1 MEREETEEK
10 EAVRKTEK
18 ERHEMKYKV
27 GDKVKVRSD
36 LEEYGQYGKYGAN
49 RNMAEPHGSIVEIKK
64 VENEKQ
70 RYEIN
75 DNLYYW
81 TDEMFEGLVEDE
93 LTAEEAIK
101 TLADICD
108 KESCR
113 DCGIGKLVKESKFSF
128 CKDYRREHPDKVV
141 EILKQFKKDQEKKEI
156 EVELAYVVRVIED
169 TGKVKRCVY
178 EEDVTEVKEEAM
190 KRVLKEYCK
199 EHEGKFF
206 TVYEEICRVN
216 E

>member
-1 MEREETEEK
+1 
-10 EAVRKTEK
+10 
-18 ERHEMKYKV
+18 MKYKV
-27 GDKVKVRSD
+27 GDKVRVRRD
-36 LEEYGQYGKYGAN
+36 LNKGMIYNEFTVTTPMADKAGDIVTISAVSRWYYHIAEYGCC
-49 RNMAEPHGSIVEIKK
+49 
-64 VENEKQ
+64 
-70 RYEIN
+70 
-75 DNLYYW
+75 W
-81 TDEMFEGLVEDE
+81 TDEMFEGLAEDE
-93 LTAEEAIK
+93 LTAEEAFK
-101 TLADICD
+101 TLGDMCARGC
-108 KESCR
+108 KACEL
-113 DCGIGKLVKESKFSF
+113 GKLVKESGYLL
-128 CKDYRREHPDKVV
+128 CGDYGREHPDKVV

-206 TVYEEICRVN
+206 TVYEEICRVK

>member
-1 MEREETEEK
+1 
-10 EAVRKTEK
+10 
-18 ERHEMKYKV
+18 MKYKV

-36 LEEYGQYGKYGAN
+36 LEKNTSYGGKTFARG
-49 RNMAEPHGSIVEIKK
+49 MAVYRGKNVEISK
-64 VENEKQ
+64 VHDDAYCIKESDREWF
-70 RYEIN
+70 
-75 DNLYYW
+75 W
-81 TDEMFEGLVEDE
+81 TDKMFEGLAEDE

-101 TLADICD
+101 IQA
-108 KESCR
+108 EMCR
-113 DCGIGKLVKESKFSF
+113 GIM
-128 CKDYRREHPDKVV
+128 CKDCAIDKLRYDSHCECAEYRSKNPDKVL
-141 EILKQFKKDQEKKEI
+141 EILKQWKKDHEKKEI

-206 TVYEEICRVN
+206 TVYEEICRVK